1 MRDRSVT
8 VMFIDEYMFSCHEIL
23 IQAPIVLYRDII
35 FQSVNVILYRVVYY
49 ERIPHTDP
57 AAAAAAGCDSA
68 GKVDIVPSES
78 NYSVQ
83 QNGNYLQ
90 VYRRYAN
97 ADKDVE
103 RGYDRS
109 PYPFP
114 SKIYDV
120 PLSISLTC
128 TRYFSNIIVNC
139 NGNSNSPTRKTH
151 YNMIYLFSL
160 FSPTFSG
167 TRKMYYRHYL
177 YVKKKNNGMH
187 SNFNRILGIFGSFT
201 INYRITMLVIIHFFN

>member
-1 MRDRSVT
+1 MVIYDGGSNRPLNIDRASVHRDA
-8 VMFIDEYMFSCHEIL
+8 H
-23 IQAPIVLYRDII
+23 AII
-35 FQSVNVILYRVVYY
+35 YRVVY

-57 AAAAAAGCDSA
+57 AAAAAGCDSA

-78 NYSVQ
+78 NYA
-83 QNGNYLQ
+83 
-90 VYRRYAN
+90 VYRRYVN

-120 PLSISLTC
+120 PLGISLTC

-139 NGNSNSPTRKTH
+139 NGFRYQNKFSKVSTPVAFRDRKYLKH
-151 YNMIYLFSL
+151 YSAFSL
-160 FSPTFSG
+160 S
-167 TRKMYYRHYL
+167 
-177 YVKKKNNGMH
+177 
-187 SNFNRILGIFGSFT
+187 
-201 INYRITMLVIIHFFN
+201 